1 MASIND
7 DRTKGEFTNHKV
19 RAAINAL
26 ITMGTYTSAFEPA
39 FLASTEAYMKAVS
52 Q

>member
-7 DRTKGEFTNHKV
+7 DRKKGEFSNHLV

-26 ITMGTYTSAFEPA
+26 ITMGIYTTAFEPA
-39 FLASTEAYMKAVS
+39 FLASTEA
-52 Q
+52 